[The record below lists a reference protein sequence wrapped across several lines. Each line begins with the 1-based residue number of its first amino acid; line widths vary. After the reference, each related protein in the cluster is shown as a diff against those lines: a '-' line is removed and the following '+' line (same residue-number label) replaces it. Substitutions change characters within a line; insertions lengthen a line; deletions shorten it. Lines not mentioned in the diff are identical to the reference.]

1 MIRIESTTNRKEIEE
16 FLFDPDIHDALIP
29 DDSLK
34 PGDKKLLELKIKFFI
49 VSYDSIHA
57 AIFLLMPLDEE
68 AAALNLG
75 IKKQFRG
82 KIGYE
87 ICKKMADF
95 MRSVLGF
102 TYILGRIR
110 HTNRKSMIFARQ
122 MGFKPIGAN
131 SKYQYMGVN
140 YG

>member
-1 MIRIESTTNRKEIEE
+1 MIKIESITNRKEIEE

-29 DDSLK
+29 DNSLK
-34 PGDKKLLELKIKFFI
+34 LGDKKLLELKSQFFI
-49 VSYDSIHA
+49 ATYDSIPS
-57 AIFLLMPLDEE
+57 AIFLLLPLDDKS
-68 AAALNLG
+68 AGINLG
-75 IKKQFRG
+75 IKKEFRG
-82 KIGYE
+82 KVGYE

-95 MRSVLGF
+95 VRNVLGF

-122 MGFKPIGAN
+122 MGFKPIGEN